1 MDYESPGRSV
11 VIADVDP
18 LVIAALGTLVMVLG
32 LVVLRLHAFLALI
45 LGAIL
50 IALLTPTPNREWF
63 HLQAAASRISR
74 VEPTTGVLTLAPK
87 SPRPTEGPV
96 HWLGNRS
103 VPAEIQASGTLT
115 QGTVQGREQWSYS
128 GPLPDKA
135 STGAPLWLVSAH
147 ALNDARKQARAHP
160 VAIVAEG
167 FGATCRNIGL
177 LILLASVIG
186 RCLTDSLAADR
197 IVGWVQARLGERRA
211 PEGFAASGF
220 LLGMPSFFD
229 TVFYLLMPLG
239 RGLAAHTH
247 RDFLLYT
254 LTIVAGATMAHS
266 LVPPTPGPTFTANE
280 FGIPIGTM
288 MVGGILVGMITVPCG
303 VLYAR
308 WANRRWPLPLRPL
321 ADGSGSAAPE
331 PGTTKNPLPPLWMA
345 VLPILLPIGLIGA
358 AESWKTFGPGAD
370 GSLPATALAFLG
382 QSQMALLVGT
392 GVALCLLARR
402 HGWNLEA
409 LRNPVSSAI
418 TGGSSVLMIT
428 AAGGAFGFVIRQT
441 DIATRIAA
449 FSGDGS
455 FTLLLAAFGI
465 TTLVR
470 LAQGSATV
478 AMITAAGVVAPI
490 AAAGQLTYHPVYLAL
505 AIGCGSKPVPWMN
518 DSGFWIIGR
527 MSGMTEIETLRS
539 ASVMMSLMGIIG
551 FLAVLAGAWLL
562 PFRQ

>member
-1 MDYESPGRSV
+1 
-11 VIADVDP
+11 
-18 LVIAALGTLVMVLG
+18 MVLG
-32 LVVLRLHAFLALI
+32 LVLLRLHAFLALI

-63 HLQAAASRISR
+63 HLQSAAAQVTRID
-74 VEPTTGVLTLAPK
+74 PTGALNLAPK
-87 SPRPTEGPV
+87 SRRPTAGIVHLLRPGSRPV
-96 HWLGNRS
+96 
-103 VPAEIQASGTLT
+103 EIVASGPLTLES
-115 QGTVQGREQWSYS
+115 VQGRENWRYS
-128 GPLPDKA
+128 GPMPP
-135 STGAPLWLVSAH
+135 STSPTAALWMVTDAQLA
-147 ALNDARKQARAHP
+147 DARRQARGHA

-167 FGATCRNIGL
+167 FGATCRSIGM

-197 IVGWVQARLGERRA
+197 IVGWVQEKLGERRA

-239 RGLAAHTH
+239 RGLAARTQ

-266 LVPPTPGPTFTANE
+266 LVPPTPGPSFTAHE

-288 MVGGILVGMITVPCG
+288 MVGGILVGLITVPCG
-303 VLYAR
+303 VAYAR

-321 ADGSGSAAPE
+321 ADGGGATAAEASARSQSATP
-331 PGTTKNPLPPLWMA
+331 PRLLLAILPI
-345 VLPILLPIGLIGA
+345 VLPISLIGA
-358 AESWKTFGPGAD
+358 AESWKTLGPGLD
-370 GSLPATALAFLG
+370 GSPLATALAFLG

-392 GVALCLLARR
+392 VVALLLLARR
-402 HGWNLEA
+402 HQWNLDA
-409 LRNPVSSAI
+409 LKNPVSSAI
-418 TGGSSVLMIT
+418 TGGSTILMIT

-441 DIATRIAA
+441 DIATRIAS
-449 FSGDGS
+449 FSGSGHYS
-455 FTLLLAAFGI
+455 LLLAAFGI

-478 AMITAAGVVAPI
+478 AMITAAGVVAPV
-490 AAAGQLTYHPVYLAL
+490 AAAGQLPYHPVYLAI

-527 MSGMTEIETLRS
+527 MSGMTETETLRS

-551 FLAVLAGAWLL
+551 FLAVLTGAWLMPL
-562 PFRQ
+562 RQ

>member
-1 MDYESPGRSV
+1 M
-11 VIADVDP
+11 DP
-18 LVIAALGTLVMVLG
+18 LLIAALGTIVMVLG
-32 LVVLRLHAFLALI
+32 LVLLRLHAFLALI

-63 HLQAAASRISR
+63 HLQSAASQVAAIEAGSGL
-74 VEPTTGVLTLAPK
+74 VNLSPK
-87 SPRPTEGPV
+87 SRRPNAGVVHLLRPGSKPV
-96 HWLGNRS
+96 E
-103 VPAEIQASGTLT
+103 VVASGTLT
-115 QGTVQGREQWSYS
+115 FESASGREHWRFTGSLPPNAFPT
-128 GPLPDKA
+128 GPLWMVTDA
-135 STGAPLWLVSAH
+135 QLT
-147 ALNDARKQARAHP
+147 DARRQARGHA

-167 FGATCRNIGL
+167 FGATCRSIGL

-186 RCLTDSLAADR
+186 RCLTDSQAADR
-197 IVGWVQARLGERRA
+197 IVGWVQEKLGERRA

-239 RGLAAHTH
+239 RGLAARTQ

-266 LVPPTPGPTFTANE
+266 LVPPTPGPSFTAHE

-288 MVGGILVGMITVPCG
+288 MVGGILVGLITVPCG
-303 VLYAR
+303 VAYAR
-308 WANRRWPLPLRPL
+308 WANRRWPLPLRPM
-321 ADGSGSAAPE
+321 ADGGGSTAAEAASSAPAAT
-331 PGTTKNPLPPLWMA
+331 PPPLPLA
-345 VLPILLPIGLIGA
+345 ILPIVLPIGLIGT
-358 AESWKTFGPGAD
+358 AESWKTLGPGLD
-370 GSLPATALAFLG
+370 GSPLATALAFLG

-392 GVALCLLARR
+392 IVALLLLARR
-402 HGWNLEA
+402 HRWNLDA
-409 LRNPVSSAI
+409 LKHPISSAI
-418 TGGSSVLMIT
+418 TGGSSILMIT

-441 DIATRIAA
+441 DIATRIAT
-449 FSGDGS
+449 FSGGGHYS
-455 FTLLLAAFGI
+455 LLLAAFGI

-490 AAAGQLTYHPVYLAL
+490 AAAAQLPYHPVYLAL

-527 MSGMTEIETLRS
+527 MSGMTETETLRS

-551 FLAVLAGAWLL
+551 FVAVLAGAWLIPL
-562 PFRQ
+562 RP

>member
-1 MDYESPGRSV
+1 
-11 VIADVDP
+11 
-18 LVIAALGTLVMVLG
+18 MVLG
-32 LVVLRLHAFLALI
+32 LVLLRLHAFLALI

-63 HLQAAASRISR
+63 HLQSTASQITAI
-74 VEPTTGVLTLAPK
+74 EPGSGLVILPPK
-87 SPRPTEGPV
+87 SRRPSVGVVHLLRPRSQPV
-96 HWLGNRS
+96 
-103 VPAEIQASGTLT
+103 EIVASGTLT
-115 QGTVQGREQWSYS
+115 FEAVQGREQWRYT
-128 GPLPDKA
+128 GPIPPNALP
-135 STGAPLWLVSAH
+135 TGPIWMVTDAQLA
-147 ALNDARKQARAHP
+147 DARKQARGHAM
-160 VAIVAEG
+160 AIVAEG
-167 FGATCRNIGL
+167 FGATCRSIGL

-197 IVGWVQARLGERRA
+197 IVGWVQEKLGERRA
-211 PEGFAASGF
+211 PEGFATSGF

-239 RGLAAHTH
+239 RGLAARTQ

-266 LVPPTPGPTFTANE
+266 LVPPTPGPSFTAHE

-288 MVGGILVGMITVPCG
+288 MVGGILVGLITVPCG
-303 VLYAR
+303 VAYAR

-321 ADGSGSAAPE
+321 ADGSGATAVEPATSSPAATP
-331 PGTTKNPLPPLWMA
+331 PPLLLA
-345 VLPILLPIGLIGA
+345 ILPIVLPIGLIGA
-358 AESWKTFGPGAD
+358 AESWKTLGPGLD
-370 GSLPATALAFLG
+370 GSPLATALAFLG

-392 GVALCLLARR
+392 IVALLLLARR
-402 HGWNLEA
+402 HRWNLDA
-409 LRNPVSSAI
+409 LKNPVSSAI
-418 TGGSSVLMIT
+418 TGGSSILMIT

-441 DIATRIAA
+441 DIATRIASLSGGGH
-449 FSGDGS
+449 FS
-455 FTLLLAAFGI
+455 LLLAAFGI

-490 AAAGQLTYHPVYLAL
+490 AAAAQLPYHPVYLAL

-527 MSGMTEIETLRS
+527 MSGMTETETLRS

-551 FLAVLAGAWLL
+551 FVAVLAGAWLVPL
-562 PFRQ
+562 RP

>member
-1 MDYESPGRSV
+1 M
-11 VIADVDP
+11 DP
-18 LVIAALGTLVMVLG
+18 LLIAALGTIVMVLG
-32 LVVLRLHAFLALI
+32 LVLLRLHAFLALI

-63 HLQAAASRISR
+63 HLQSSASQ
-74 VEPTTGVLTLAPK
+74 VTGIESGSGLLTLAPK
-87 SPRPTEGPV
+87 SRRPTAGIVHLLRPGSRPV
-96 HWLGNRS
+96 
-103 VPAEIQASGTLT
+103 EIVASGTLAFET
-115 QGTVQGREQWSYS
+115 LQGREHWRYT
-128 GPLPDKA
+128 GPIPPNTLP
-135 STGAPLWLVSAH
+135 TAPLWMVTDVQLG
-147 ALNDARKQARAHP
+147 DARRQARGHA

-167 FGATCRNIGL
+167 FGATCRSIGL

-197 IVGWVQARLGERRA
+197 IVGWVQERLGERRA

-239 RGLAAHTH
+239 RGLAARTQ

-266 LVPPTPGPTFTANE
+266 LVPPTPGPSFTAHE

-288 MVGGILVGMITVPCG
+288 MVGGILVGLVTVPCG
-303 VLYAR
+303 VAYAR

-321 ADGSGSAAPE
+321 ADGGGPVASGLPE
-331 PGTTKNPLPPLWMA
+331 SPGSTPPPPLLLA
-345 VLPILLPIGLIGA
+345 VLPIVLPIGLIGA
-358 AESWKTFGPGAD
+358 AESWKTFAPGAD
-370 GSLPATALAFLG
+370 ASFLSSALVFFG
-382 QSQMALLVGT
+382 QSQMALMVGT
-392 GVALCLLARR
+392 LVALVLLARR
-402 HGWNLEA
+402 HGWNLDA
-409 LRNPVSSAI
+409 LKNPVSSAV
-418 TGGSSVLMIT
+418 TGGSSILMIT

-441 DIATRIAA
+441 DIATRIAS
-449 FSGDGS
+449 FSGEGHY
-455 FTLLLAAFGI
+455 TLLLAAFGI

-490 AAAGQLTYHPVYLAL
+490 AAAAQLPYHPVYLAL
-505 AIGCGSKPVPWMN
+505 AVGCGSKPVPWMN

-527 MSGMTEIETLRS
+527 MSGMTEAETLRS

-551 FLAVLAGAWLL
+551 FLAVLASAWLIPL
-562 PFRQ
+562 RP